1 MALLTQRQA
10 TATRAVLVGVAAVGV
25 DIRGDLLGELG
36 QIVGPMCGGQL
47 GQMGFGDGTGSD
59 VDGAGQLVQELPDH
73 AHVARANVSGALGG
87 GRAGQ
92 QRRQRFTGQ
101 RAPWAQLGGFGDAPT
116 GFPGRDVQP
125 VGQRVGKS
133 RAQLLAARLLGELVD
148 QRVAQAPAA
157 VAPSSPVAPRGSA
170 APDWSMRQTTTHQ
183 RGPRRY
189 RARRERHPSHRDH
202 PQTRTA
208 PLLEC
213 SQ

>member
-87 GRAGQ
+87 GRAGSTAAATIHRSARAVGPT
-92 QRRQRFTGQ
+92 RRLRR
-101 RAPWAQLGGFGDAPT
+101 RADGLP
-116 GFPGRDVQP
+116 
-125 VGQRVGKS
+125 
-133 RAQLLAARLLGELVD
+133 RA
-148 QRVAQAPAA
+148 
-157 VAPSSPVAPRGSA
+157 
-170 APDWSMRQTTTHQ
+170 
-183 RGPRRY
+183 
-189 RARRERHPSHRDH
+189 
-202 PQTRTA
+202 
-208 PLLEC
+208 
-213 SQ
+213 